1 MNDISI
7 LTNSLDRFGISYNKD
22 LIDKLYKYYE
32 MLIEKNAVMN
42 LTAITD
48 FEGVMMKHFVDSLA
62 ILKYINIE
70 DNAKVLDIGTGAG
83 FPGIPLKILLPNVD
97 FVLLDAV
104 NKKLRFIKEVIE
116 ELGLERIDVI
126 HARAEDL
133 AHIKEY
139 REKFDFVVSR
149 AVANLATLTEL
160 SLPFVKKNGY
170 FIPYKSALVDEE
182 ILKATHAIRVTGGKY
197 EKVQK
202 FTLPGYSD
210 ERNFV
215 FIRKGVNTPSTYPRK
230 AGLPAKKPL

>member
-22 LIDKLYKYYE
+22 QIDKLYKYYE

>member
-1 MNDISI
+1 MPESVVEE
-7 LTNSLDRFGISYNKD
+7 S
-22 LIDKLYKYYE
+22 E
-32 MLIEKNAVMN
+32 EW
-42 LTAITD
+42 
-48 FEGVMMKHFVDSLA
+48 
-62 ILKYINIE
+62 
-70 DNAKVLDIGTGAG
+70 
-83 FPGIPLKILLPNVD
+83 GIP
-97 FVLLDAV
+97 
-104 NKKLRFIKEVIE
+104 
-116 ELGLERIDVI
+116 
-126 HARAEDL
+126 ARYSGFMA
-133 AHIKEY
+133 IKEY

-215 FIRKGVNTPSTYPRK
+215 FIKVYRQYTHLANIANLEHV
-230 AGLPAKKPL
+230 